1 MTKKLTKR
9 DEQVEAPKEEPLAIQ
24 AVIDLVADE
33 ENRGNE
39 NFFREAMEEAGRLY
53 AGYIKLKQ
61 GLEVENSEIEAANL
75 RVHEEIVL
83 HEQES
88 QRKGDEL
95 WNKPIQDPKAALEN
109 FEHSNTLKE
118 IFSLLTRNPS
128 ELVEIID
135 SLPKGQ
141 KKAAKILNLFFAP
154 DRPHGAELLKITT
167 HPAHVEPEF
176 LELVNAFARGM
187 VQSIRKTTPGETA
200 IDHISGSI
208 KLSQRKTSL
217 GEMRERF
224 RETNFFS
231 DPEDPEVISR
241 LTMLLLSGFP
251 NANPEITN
259 ANGLFEVL
267 LKLYNHKQYLAKS
280 NEKRAEIASKKRPL
294 HSKEELAHK
303 LKEPMELH
311 YPNMGTFNLSK
322 KEFDACVREKMK
334 AGETV
339 DTELAIKLAGRAQTR
354 GLLGEYLYDTGDL
367 YSYEKLKEQAG
378 KWFAEYRMSTNEKE
392 KLGRLEKLFSKKPDK
407 YAKVLFNLYEMARYF
422 HTMGKTLFEKGAT
435 ESQKKQGLETT
446 FFAVGITVV
455 LERMVALLETRLAV
469 SNVMRIEMGEFT
481 QFAEAVNTLAKAPL
495 NLQVQSLI
503 ANSVEQFRAALEV
516 ERIGEE

>member
-1 MTKKLTKR
+1 MTKQITER
-9 DEQVEAPKEEPLAIQ
+9 EEPLAIQ

-61 GLEVENSEIEAANL
+61 GLEAEDTEIEGANL
-75 RVHEEIVL
+75 RVDEEIAS

-88 QRKGDEL
+88 QRKADEL
-95 WNKPIQDPKAALEN
+95 WKEPIQDPKAALEN
-109 FEHSNTLKE
+109 FEHSNTLRE
-118 IFSLLTRNPS
+118 IFSLLTRNTS

-135 SLPKGQ
+135 SLPKGHR
-141 KKAAKILNLFFAP
+141 KAAKILSLFFAP

-176 LELVNAFARGM
+176 LELAKVFASSTIVGIT
-187 VQSIRKTTPGETA
+187 SSTSEET
-200 IDHISGSI
+200 DFDRSHGFL
-208 KLSQRKTSL
+208 KLPQRKTSL
-217 GEMRERF
+217 GEIRERTSA
-224 RETNFFS
+224 RDLFS
-231 DPEDPEVISR
+231 SPKDPEVVNK
-241 LTMLLLSGFP
+241 LTELLLSGFP
-251 NANPEITN
+251 DANPEITN

-280 NEKRAEIASKKRPL
+280 NEKRAEIASKNRPL
-294 HSKEELAHK
+294 HSKADLVHK
-303 LKEPMELH
+303 LNEPMELH

-322 KEFDACVREKMK
+322 KEFGACVREKMK

-339 DTELAIKLAGRAQTR
+339 DTELAIKLAGREQRR
-354 GLLGEYLYDTGDL
+354 GLQNEYLYDTDDL
-367 YSYEKLKEQAG
+367 YNYEKLKEQAG
-378 KWFAEYRMSTNEKE
+378 KWFAEYRMSRDEKE
-392 KLGRLEKLFSKKPDK
+392 GLGRLEKLFSKKPDK

-435 ESQKKQGLETT
+435 ESQKKQGMETT

-469 SNVMRIEMGEFT
+469 SNVMGVEMGEFT
-481 QFAEAVNTLAKAPL
+481 QFAEAVNTLARAPL
-495 NLQVQSLI
+495 NLQVQNLI
-503 ANSVEQFRAALEV
+503 ANSVQQFRAALEV
-516 ERIGEE
+516 ERAGEE